1 MSHEHLEYK
10 ALDHLFHSIQ
20 YFHGRYLD
28 KAATWHAWKG
38 LDNNKP
44 QIKVTTKAKIGFT
57 VANKPMSARGIGQ
70 SLEDFCDN
78 CVHDNGI
85 HVHDRT
91 EPDKRQTR
99 GQHAATSIIY

>member
-44 QIKVTTKAKIGFT
+44 QIKVTTKAKFGFT
-57 VANKPMSARGIGQ
+57 VTNKPMSAWGIGQ
-70 SLEDFCDN
+70 SLGDFCGN
-78 CVHDNGI
+78 CVHDNDT

-91 EPDKRQTR
+91 
-99 GQHAATSIIY
+99 